1 MSGIDEAP
9 DACLLEALRALT
21 GEAFGSL
28 RRTVQ
33 KNLAVLA
40 VAYLRLLAAG
50 RSGHGKLTLAALAR
64 MLPTGGTA
72 HAREKRLHRFLD
84 NPRLDPRG
92 VTDGLVRIIFGQRGE
107 GLWPVVFDQ
116 TKAGST
122 QALVAGVPCEGRAL
136 PLAVYTFD
144 YPWQETTAKSQNQLE
159 EVFLCD
165 VESALPAGIRAVF
178 IGDRGYARATLLH
191 HSNALERLYILR
203 GRAGTSVYVQGK
215 RRKLGELAAPSKQP
229 RRYRH
234 VLYQAQ
240 LRVPVDVIA
249 YHDPDFEQPWWLL
262 VPTDCGQL
270 LPTETIVELY
280 RQRMRVEQSFRDFK
294 THLGLRGLKLKVRIA
309 ARMGRLL
316 LAFTVAYALAV
327 AVGSS
332 QQASG
337 ARDHLECPRREPR
350 HGTCRT
356 LSAFSIACL
365 MLAHPQWR
373 GVAVR
378 CLQQMIVRVADGEG
392 LLRAPP
398 LKLAALAAA

>member
-1 MSGIDEAP
+1 MSGINEAP
-9 DACLLEALRALT
+9 DAFLLEALLALT
-21 GEAFGSL
+21 GRAFGTV

-50 RSGHGKLTLAALAR
+50 RSGHGKLSLAALAR
-64 MLPTGGTA
+64 MLPTCGTA

-84 NPRLDPRG
+84 TPRLDPRG
-92 VTDGLVRIIFGQRGE
+92 VTDGLVRLIFGQRGE
-107 GLWPVVFDQ
+107 GLWPVLFDQ
-116 TKAGST
+116 TQAGST
-122 QALVAGVPCEGRAL
+122 QALVAGVPCEGRVL

-178 IGDRGYARATLLH
+178 IGDRGYSRAALLH

-203 GRAGTSVYVQGK
+203 GRAGTSVWVQGK
-215 RRKLGELAAPSKQP
+215 RRKLGELRAPAKKP
-229 RRYRH
+229 KRYRN

-240 LRVPVDVIA
+240 LKVPVDVIA
-249 YHDPDFEQPWWLL
+249 YHDPDFDEPWWLL
-262 VPTDCGQL
+262 VPADCQHL
-270 LPTETIVELY
+270 LPTRTVVDLY

-332 QQASG
+332 QEARG
-337 ARDHLECPRREPR
+337 ARDHLECPRRQPR

-373 GVAVR
+373 ALAVR
-378 CLQQMIVRVADGEG
+378 CLHQLIVRVAHGEG

-398 LKLAALAAA
+398 LELTTLAAA